1 MEREGLCVRCE
12 VLGIETVTDN
22 FVEDDF
28 GSLIPLCI
36 ECEKAVKEVIEDNYS
51 LILYGYYQYTGLRG
65 FFKKV
70 RQGIKARNNV

>member
-1 MEREGLCVRCE
+1 MKKLL
-12 VLGIETVTDN
+12 VLIFLLPIFSVLAQE
-22 FVEDDF
+22 
-28 GSLIPLCI
+28 
-36 ECEKAVKEVIEDNYS
+36 KEVIEDNYS

>member
-1 MEREGLCVRCE
+1 MKQY
-12 VLGIETVTDN
+12 IDN
-22 FVEDDF
+22 VGKSMPYTLKLAQE
-28 GSLIPLCI
+28 
-36 ECEKAVKEVIEDNYS
+36 KEVIVDNYS